1 MKTNRVFF
9 VAVLCLFSALCL
21 RGAETDGGDLHVVP
35 SFLFGQNLE
44 HTRAALEGGLSAQL
58 VRNRK
63 FAGKPSR
70 MGVASGWRGFGVHAV
85 FDQLWKKG
93 FTRHA
98 AAGRMFRQNEV
109 SSQYIESLAVDG
121 EAGISQSG
129 MALRGGMRHSFRAH
143 VRTTHAE
150 DVTFF
155 VRICG
160 LVDRTFTVRSAD
172 ADDWKELRLS
182 FVPATNMMAVLQ
194 IGVKGRTCGVVGAVS
209 VMPDDNFHGMRADV
223 VSALREIG
231 TSIVRW
237 PGGNFAGEY
246 RWRDGLIPDRDAR
259 APLQSHTE
267 IETQPYSF
275 GYDQNDIATDDVL
288 ALCEHIGAIPYFT
301 INAAWDSPEES
312 AAWVRHCSGRVK
324 LWSLGNEMGYAH
336 MEGPKG
342 AEGYVKMVRP
352 HAQAMR
358 QVDPGIELTGSGQ
371 YPWGGQEWIDGA
383 AKPLAD
389 VAPCVSYHQYASAD
403 VLFDFTTP
411 ERTADTYRRLSDG
424 ADAIIDELRKFRA
437 LLPRNIS
444 ISLDEWNIWYVWY
457 RDDGIAEGIFA
468 AKVLHSLMREWRAL
482 GISRACYFQAI
493 NEKAIHVDPFG
504 CRLTSVG
511 EAFRLEK
518 DHVGR
523 IPVLCDSLPQD
534 VFVTDGADG
543 SRYATFYN
551 FSTEERRTF
560 SVPAG
565 GRKHVVRAEMLSP
578 DGLATG
584 CRYRRGMA
592 SVSLSNGMITLSLPP
607 AALAAV
613 GLN

>member
-9 VAVLCLFSALCL
+9 VAVSCLFSTLCL
-21 RGAETDGGDLHVVP
+21 RGAETDGDDLHVVP

-44 HTRAALEGGLSAQL
+44 HTRATMEGGLSAQL

-63 FAGKPSR
+63 FAGKPSQ
-70 MGVASGWRGFGVHAV
+70 MGVASGWRGFGDHAV

-109 SSQYIESLAVDG
+109 SSQYIESLAADG

-129 MALRGGMRHSFRAH
+129 MALRGGIRHSFRAH
-143 VRTTHAE
+143 VRTVHAE

-155 VRICG
+155 VRIRG
-160 LVDRTFTVRSAD
+160 LVDQIFTVRSAD
-172 ADDWKELRLS
+172 ADDWKELCTS

-194 IGVKGRTCGVVGAVS
+194 VGVKGRTCGVVGVVS

-223 VSALREIG
+223 VAALREIG

-246 RWRDGLIPDRDAR
+246 RWRDGLIHDRDAR

-324 LWSLGNEMGYAH
+324 MWSLGNEMGYAH

-342 AEGYVKMVRP
+342 PEDYVKMVRP

-358 QVDPGIELTGSGQ
+358 QVDPSIELTGSGQ
-371 YPWGGQEWIDGA
+371 YPWGGPEWIEGA

-403 VLFDFTTP
+403 VLFDFTTSQ
-411 ERTADTYRRLSDG
+411 RTADTYRRLSDG
-424 ADAIIDELRKFRA
+424 ADAIIGELRKFRA

-444 ISLDEWNIWYVWY
+444 ISLDEWNIWHVWY
-457 RDDGIAEGIFA
+457 RDDGIAEGIFT
-468 AKVLHSLMREWRAL
+468 AKVLHGLMREWRTL

-493 NEKAIHVDPFG
+493 NEKAIYVDPFG

-523 IPVLCDSLPQD
+523 IPILCDSLPQE
-534 VFVTDGADG
+534 VFVTDGIDG

-551 FSTEERRTF
+551 FSTVERRTF
-560 SVPAG
+560 SIPTG
-565 GRKHVVRAEMLSP
+565 GLGRVVHSEMLSP
-578 DGLATG
+578 DGLPTG

-613 GLN
+613 RLN